1 MAIIGIALS
10 IFLVFYSILL
20 NGKLISF
27 FDLPS
32 IYITV
37 GGTIGSLLCNYPLK
51 SLLACGRGIVKV
63 VKFKAPDK
71 QAILDKIIELAYASK
86 KEGLLALEKY
96 TEEMTDEFLKKGV
109 LLIVDGTKP
118 EDARNVLESD
128 ISLTEQ
134 HDKLIQDV
142 FNQAAKL
149 APAFGMIGTLIGLI
163 NMLGKLDDI
172 GTLGDSMAVAL
183 VTTFYG
189 SVIANVICI
198 PIAGRLK
205 CISDIEVENKTMMIE
220 GIMAIQSGESPYL
233 IKEKL
238 SSYIVK
244 TGKEIKKE
252 DEEEKS

>member
-1 MAIIGIALS
+1 MAIIGIALA
-10 IFLVFYSILL
+10 IFLVLYSIML

-27 FDLPS
+27 YDLPS
-32 IYITV
+32 VYIV
-37 GGTIGSLLCNYPLK
+37 IGGTIGALLCNYPLK
-51 SLLACGRGIVKV
+51 NLLACGKAFIKV
-63 VKFKAPDK
+63 IKFKAPDR

-118 EDARNVLESD
+118 EDARNALESD
-128 ISLTEQ
+128 IAITEQ
-134 HDKLIQDV
+134 HEKLAQDI
-142 FNQAAKL
+142 FNQASKL

-172 GTLGDSMAVAL
+172 GTLGSSMSIAL

-189 SVIANVICI
+189 SCVANIVCI
-198 PIAGRLK
+198 PVAGRLK
-205 CISDIEVENKTMMIE
+205 CISDIEVENKTMMLE

-238 SSYIVK
+238 SSYIIK
-244 TGKEIKKE
+244 TGKESKKE
-252 DEEEKS
+252 DEEEKP